1 MERWQE
7 IKYSWRNPI
16 VLLVILLMILN
27 WGLEAIKWRLLL
39 LPIEKISLRTS
50 FKAVLAGC
58 SITMLT
64 PNRIGEFGGRIL
76 FLKNTHRLKAI
87 SISILGSISQLS
99 ITFLFGAIGLVYFK
113 VKEQSFFNSFSTGMI
128 NIVFILS
135 IIGIVLLLVCYFN
148 FPFLSKLIS
157 KLPFWKKKFTS
168 LAFIEK
174 YSINVLVKVLLLS
187 FFRYLVFIFQYI
199 LILKITHVEIKL
211 DLCFWLLSIFY
222 LIMALAP
229 TIGFTE
235 LPIRAK
241 TISLLIGIYSENFLG
256 VQFATL
262 GIWIINLVLPAIIG
276 SIFIIRTKIIKDER
290 A

>member
-27 WGLEAIKWRLLL
+27 WGIEAIKWRLLL

-76 FLKNTHRLKAI
+76 FLKNIHRLKAI
-87 SISILGSISQLS
+87 SISILGSISQLF
-99 ITFLFGAIGLVYFK
+99 ITFLFGTIGLIYFK
-113 VKEQSFFNSFSTGMI
+113 VKEQSFLNSFSSGMI

-135 IIGIVLLLVCYFN
+135 LIGIVLLLICYFN
-148 FPFLSKLIS
+148 FPFLAKFIS
-157 KLPFWKKKFTS
+157 KLPFWKKKIAE

-174 YSINVLVKVLLLS
+174 YSTNVLVKVLLLS
-187 FFRYLVFIFQYI
+187 FFRYLVFIFQYV
-199 LILKITHVEIKL
+199 LILKITHIEIKW

-235 LPIRAK
+235 FPIRAK
-241 TISLLIGIYSENFLG
+241 AISLLFGIYSENFLG

-262 GIWIINLVLPAIIG
+262 GIWIINLVLPAIFG
-276 SIFIIRTKIIKDER
+276 SIFIIRTKIIKDEH

>member
-50 FKAVLAGC
+50 FKAVLAGS

-87 SISILGSISQLS
+87 SISILGSISQLF
-99 ITFLFGAIGLVYFK
+99 ITFLFGTIGLVYFK
-113 VKEQSFFNSFSTGMI
+113 FMEQNFFNSFSNDMI
-128 NIVFILS
+128 NIVFLLS
-135 IIGIVLLLVCYFN
+135 LIGIVLLLVCYFN
-148 FPFLSKLIS
+148 FPVLSKLIS
-157 KLPFWKKKFTS
+157 KLPFWKNKITA

-222 LIMALAP
+222 LTMALAP

-241 TISLLIGIYSENFLG
+241 TISLLIGIYSENYLG
-256 VQFATL
+256 VQFAAL

-290 A
+290 T